1 MRDAGE
7 RDLGVHLETALRGVV
22 IGERWPKSAADVVIT
37 VLEGEEDGWYGVGK
51 EAEGSGKA
59 GGGGWGSMSV
69 LAGCVTAASAAL
81 VDAGI
86 DCVDLVS
93 GGVAA
98 LVEGGDGDVG
108 DIVVVDPVP
117 AEHQI
122 KAACLVAYL
131 QSRDEIT
138 EMWMKGEAGAE
149 LEEMVEQAVKA
160 ATLSRGVLVDA
171 VKEAASAKAG
181 LQLQDATMTG

>member
-1 MRDAGE
+1 M
-7 RDLGVHLETALRGVV
+7 HLETALRGVV

-98 LVEGGDGDVG
+98 LVAGGDGQDV
-108 DIVVVDPVP
+108 VVVDPMP
-117 AEHQI
+117 AEHEI

-149 LEEMVEQAVKA
+149 LEDLVEQAVKA
-160 ATLSRGVLVDA
+160 ATLSRSVLVDA

-181 LQLQDATMTG
+181 LQPQDATMTG

>member
-1 MRDAGE
+1 VRDAGE

-51 EAEGSGKA
+51 EAEGSGRA
-59 GGGGWGSMSV
+59 GGGWGSMSV

-98 LVEGGDGDVG
+98 LVKGDAGQDV
-108 DIVVVDPVP
+108 VVVDPTP
-117 AEHQI
+117 AEHEI

-138 EMWMKGEAGAE
+138 EMWMKGEAGTE
-149 LEEMVEQAVKA
+149 LEDLVEQAVKA
-160 ATLSRGVLVDA
+160 ATLSRSVLVDA